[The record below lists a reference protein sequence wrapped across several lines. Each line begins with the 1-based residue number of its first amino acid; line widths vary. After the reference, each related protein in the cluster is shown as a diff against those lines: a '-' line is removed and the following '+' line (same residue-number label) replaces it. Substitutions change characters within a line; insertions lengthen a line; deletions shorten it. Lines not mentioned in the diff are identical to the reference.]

1 MYRSNSAR
9 AIRRGGTRGKG
20 VYQSCRRRYCL
31 GRAGSAL
38 AGGRRARRVSGTG
51 TKTTESF
58 PAKEW
63 EKRLDGAP
71 RLIGKHV
78 RKGSIMAD
86 DASGSAPKHTVSPED
101 LNAATASVFEGHIGL
116 VFTETTPDRVCATVA
131 IGPELRQAARRRPWR
146 CVLLH
151 RGKRRQLGRSTS
163 PRRRRTRRVPPKL
176 LGTAAEQPG

>member
-1 MYRSNSAR
+1 
-9 AIRRGGTRGKG
+9 
-20 VYQSCRRRYCL
+20 
-31 GRAGSAL
+31 
-38 AGGRRARRVSGTG
+38 
-51 TKTTESF
+51 
-58 PAKEW
+58 
-63 EKRLDGAP
+63 
-71 RLIGKHV
+71 
-78 RKGSIMAD
+78 MAD

-151 RGKRRQLGRSTS
+151 RGKRRQLGRSTF

-176 LGTAAEQPG
+176 LGTAAEHRGSLSEQRVTAGECAVGQVRLHNILYEAA